1 MTTGEVDPRMVWA
14 AWGAGALLAAGM
26 GLTFLR
32 IVVGP
37 TLADRVV
44 AVDVL
49 ATMIIGAL
57 AVVALA
63 TGTPLLLDI
72 ALAIALIVFLG
83 TVAMAMTIERGVFK

>member
-1 MTTGEVDPRMVWA
+1 MTTGEVNPWIAWA
-14 AWGAGALLAAGM
+14 AWGAGGLLAAGM
-26 GLTFLR
+26 VLTFLR
-32 IVVGP
+32 IVLGP

-49 ATMIIGAL
+49 ATMVIGAL
-57 AVVALA
+57 TVVALA

-83 TVAMAMTIERGVFK
+83 TVAMAMSIERGIFK

>member
-1 MTTGEVDPRMVWA
+1 MV
-14 AWGAGALLAAGM
+14 
-26 GLTFLR
+26 LTFLR
-32 IVVGP
+32 IVLGP

-49 ATMIIGAL
+49 ATMVIGAL

-83 TVAMAMTIERGVFK
+83 TVAMAMSIERGIFK